1 MADAYFSDDF
11 TTLDLS
17 TPGGATATPVAGIQ
31 NVEIVPSVSIEELYT
46 MESIKIDAQK
56 QHEASVSVSI
66 GYSKW
71 DPEVAQQW
79 LGGSGASGTSLS
91 DTTDPQKYELS
102 ATFKQVDGA
111 DELNITIEGITFEEM
126 PLIAASRGE
135 YVQWDLEG
143 AGEDVTTL
151 EEVSTP

>member
-11 TTLDLS
+11 TTLDLT
-17 TPGGATATPVAGIQ
+17 TPGDVTSTPVAGIQ

-46 MESIKIDAQK
+46 MESIKVDAKK

-79 LGGSGASGTSLS
+79 LAGSGASGTSLS
-91 DTTDPQKYELS
+91 DTTDPQQYELD
-102 ATFKQVDGA
+102 ATFVQVDGA
-111 DELNITIEGITFEEM
+111 DQLNITIEGITFEEM

-143 AGEDVTTL
+143 TGEDVTTL
-151 EEVSTP
+151 EEVATA